1 MSLAP
6 TAVFCE
12 LYFSLN
18 FFLIFARVIIIAL
31 ALSALQLYQ
40 IWLRHL
46 PIKAYSPINF
56 QSPERE
62 LNSRL
67 ILTMDPFCH

>member
-46 PIKAYSPINF
+46 PIKA
-56 QSPERE
+56 
-62 LNSRL
+62 
-67 ILTMDPFCH
+67 